1 MEKVNGNAV
10 FVKDCPEEKK
20 AWEVRIDD
28 KLVDAK
34 KVVLTQPKF
43 GVQIELG
50 ERPEGYEGPII
61 IEPNGGGEVTLP
73 YFFHPETDEIFVGL
87 LMESR
92 PNMGGPSLCIVG
104 GLNSVSLSRDE
115 TQSKEAEEE
124 AGMETEAELLPGAF
138 VNSNRLFFLADAK
151 KDEGIRIC
159 AVEVPY
165 ALVEQDEEKT
175 EEYLFVPGSN
185 FGKKP
190 GAVIFKPWKQA
201 VFESADVI
209 AHSAI
214 IRLFAHIS

>member
-1 MEKVNGNAV
+1 M
-10 FVKDCPEEKK
+10 
-20 AWEVRIDD
+20 
-28 KLVDAK
+28 
-34 KVVLTQPKF
+34 
-43 GVQIELG
+43 
-50 ERPEGYEGPII
+50 
-61 IEPNGGGEVTLP
+61 P
-73 YFFHPETDEIFVGL
+73 YFFHPETNEVFVGL

-104 GLNSVSLSRDE
+104 GMNSASLSRDE

-124 AGMETEAELLPGAF
+124 AGMKTEAELLPGAF

-159 AVEVPY
+159 VVEVPY

-175 EEYLFVPGSN
+175 EEYLFVPGSD

-201 VFESADVI
+201 VLESADVI